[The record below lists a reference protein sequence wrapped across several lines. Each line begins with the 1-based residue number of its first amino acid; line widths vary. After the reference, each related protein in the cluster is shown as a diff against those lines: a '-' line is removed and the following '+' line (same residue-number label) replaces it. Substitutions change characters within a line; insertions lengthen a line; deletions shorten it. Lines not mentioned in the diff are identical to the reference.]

1 MQPHAAPARPILS
14 AGNPPGLPS
23 KFTHS
28 PMLKEIE
35 QLLLLQDRDQ
45 KIKMFKAELE
55 TVPLEQQ
62 RIDQLVVS
70 KNSAFEQVRQRNRDV
85 ELQRK
90 KLELDAQSRR
100 DSIAKYK
107 TQQFQTR
114 KNDEFQA
121 IGQEIQRFEKEIEQI
136 EDKEIELMELSERIQ
151 SEMGHAD
158 QELKEA
164 TRQSAHLLAD
174 LKKKLSTLE
183 ERLREAQGEREQ
195 LTQGLD
201 PDLLFQYTRLFT
213 SKGGNAIVPVEHE
226 FCMGCHMKNTSALV
240 HRAKMGLDIVH
251 CEQCGRI
258 LYSAD

>member
-1 MQPHAAPARPILS
+1 
-14 AGNPPGLPS
+14 
-23 KFTHS
+23 
-28 PMLKEIE
+28 MLKEIE
-35 QLLLLQDRDQ
+35 QLLFLQDRDQ

-62 RIDQLVVS
+62 RIDHLVAS
-70 KNSAFEQVRQRNRDV
+70 KSSAFEQVKQRNRDV
-85 ELQRK
+85 EIQRK
-90 KLELDAQSRR
+90 RLELDAQSRR
-100 DSIAKYK
+100 DLIAKYK

-121 IGQEIQRFEKEIEQI
+121 IGQEIHRFEKEIEQI

-158 QELKEA
+158 QESKA
-164 TRQSAHLLAD
+164 AIQQSAQLLAD
-174 LKKKLSTLE
+174 LRKKQSTLE
-183 ERLREAQGEREQ
+183 ERLREAQAEREQ

-201 PDLLFQYTRLFT
+201 PGLLFQYTRLFA
-213 SKGGNAIVPVEHE
+213 SKGGNAVVPVEHE

-240 HRAKMGLDIVH
+240 HRAKMGLDVVH